1 MATILTDGKKTA
13 EIIMRTWS
21 DFQWSPDFSNDF
33 FEVGGLKKVD
43 VFGELAHEVDDLD
56 YCIAQADGFQLG
68 YAQAL
73 SDFTE
78 YITDYWNGSD
88 DKPQKSILDAIADLG
103 VELGNRKN
111 VDKDNLEKAKEMGF
125 EGYYQWNAVFEGKRT
140 CVVRLF
146 TKDFDDNL
154 YRAALWPSSLL
165 KTLYH

>member
-1 MATILTDGKKTA
+1 MKRKATK
-13 EIIMRTWS
+13 
-21 DFQWSPDFSNDF
+21 DFTEDEKNWMNTIA
-33 FEVGGLKKVD
+33 VN
-43 VFGELAHEVDDLD
+43 

-111 VDKDNLEKAKEMGF
+111 VAKDNLEKAKEMGF
-125 EGYYQWNAVFEGKRT
+125 VGYYQWNAVFEGKRT

-146 TKDFDDNL
+146 TKDFDDNGETEEEPIHEDST
-154 YRAALWPSSLL
+154 AQTDGSG
-165 KTLYH
+165 T